1 MVRNSRGKAG
11 AKASKASAKRQTPP
25 PATTSLPKRPKRQ
38 STTKPAPTESDYFS
52 HELSDAED
60 GDEDSDAESAV
71 DSSSEPDST
80 LDEDEVEGSDISE
93 IDESTNK
100 KNKRSRGPALAKP
113 DSVKAR
119 NNNSRGKTAQSTKSE
134 LWRPGV
140 PTGSEPG
147 TQVIIKKPKARD
159 AGKTPYT
166 DSTIHPNTM
175 LFLEDLA
182 ANNDRGWLKSEFS
195 SLKPQLYI
203 LAAFRSK
210 YNSGWLALVAIYT
223 YKRHCM

>member
-1 MVRNSRGKAG
+1 MVRNSNEKAG

-38 STTKPAPTESDYFS
+38 STSKPAPTESDYFL
-52 HELSDAED
+52 HESSDAED
-60 GDEDSDAESAV
+60 GNGDSDAKSAV
-71 DSSSEPDST
+71 DSSSEPDSM
-80 LDEDEVEGSDISE
+80 LDEDELESSEISE
-93 IDESTNK
+93 IDESTIK
-100 KNKRSRGPALAKP
+100 KNKRPRGPASAKP

-119 NNNSRGKTAQSTKSE
+119 SNSSRGQTAQSTKSE

-175 LFLEDLA
+175 LFLKDLA

-203 LAAFRSK
+203 PAAFCSK
-210 YNSGWLALVAIYT
+210 FNSSWLVLVAVYT
-223 YKRHCM
+223 YQRH